1 MCPAA
6 GDFFVWLTY
15 STVQKYARRWIL
27 FAVLR
32 RSSLVALPVSSV
44 FSVLSP
50 AAVVAS
56 AGAWSQMLT
65 LLPSGRLTSR
75 RFPRSLI
82 QAFTPLAVL

>member
-1 MCPAA
+1 M
-6 GDFFVWLTY
+6 
-15 STVQKYARRWIL
+15 
-27 FAVLR
+27 
-32 RSSLVALPVSSV
+32 VALPVSSV